1 VIRGTLLFIAA
12 LFCLTSCVATEP
24 RPPGVPRSI
33 LFFVTPLYP
42 HSFEITAHGSRGTA
56 AEVLKDAW
64 RKKALM
70 TAAGHRFNA
79 TELVVH
85 DSETVP
91 SGGLPM
97 QRRIVTGT
105 ITLLD

>member
-1 VIRGTLLFIAA
+1 MRGAVLFIAA
-12 LFCLTSCVATEP
+12 LFCLTSCVAQEP
-24 RPPGVPRSI
+24 RPAGVSRSI
-33 LFFVTPLYP
+33 MFFVTPLYP
-42 HSFEITAHGSRGTA
+42 HSFEITAHGSRGTS

-64 RKKALM
+64 RKKAQM
-70 TAAGHRFNA
+70 TAAGHRFKA

-91 SGGLPM
+91 SGGWPI

>member
-1 VIRGTLLFIAA
+1 MGRARLLIGA
-12 LFCLTSCVATEP
+12 LCCLTSCVATEP
-24 RPPGVPRSI
+24 RPPGVSRSI
-33 LFFVTPLYP
+33 VFFVTPLYP
-42 HSFEITAHGSRGTA
+42 HSYEIVADGSRGTA

-70 TAAGHRFNA
+70 TAAGRRFKA

-91 SGGLPM
+91 SGSFPI

>member
-1 VIRGTLLFIAA
+1 MRGALLFLAT

-24 RPPGVPRSI
+24 RPPGVSRSI
-33 LFFVTPLYP
+33 MFFVTPIYP
-42 HSFEITAHGSRGTA
+42 HDFEIVANGSRGTS

-70 TAAGHRFNA
+70 TAAGHRFKA

-85 DSETVP
+85 DTESVP
-91 SGGLPM
+91 SGGFPIG
-97 QRRIVTGT
+97 RRTVTGT